1 MTEHQKRFK
10 CMDKIMFD
18 SFLQWRI
25 CMGAHLKRFTY
36 SLIRLILFSVGGIL
50 SLIRWL
56 WRLLVKAVGNYPTV
70 TIVVA
75 LGACIIIFLGTYTS
89 GRAKLVTAEFQRDS
103 LSYELS
109 KFTQAYEHGE
119 MAVIGADTIKVL
131 KYGERE

>member
-1 MTEHQKRFK
+1 
-10 CMDKIMFD
+10 MDKIMFD
-18 SFLQWRI
+18 SFRVWYI
-25 CMGAHLKRFTY
+25 CMGAQLKSLVY
-36 SLIRLILFSVGGIL
+36 SLVRLVLYSLTGIL

-56 WRLLVKAVGNYPTV
+56 WRLLVKAAGNYPTV

-89 GRAKLVTAEFQRDS
+89 GRAKLVSAEFQRDS